1 MKRPHAARHLSR
13 VLQDRKYHSILR
25 HEAAEAL
32 GAIGLPE
39 SIELLR
45 AFAKDESPEVADTCT
60 LALQRIEWMQQH
72 GREPTDSPYRSV
84 DPAPALERQRGV
96 AEMRTVL
103 VDPKQPLFERY
114 RAMFGLRNVGSEAAV
129 LALADA
135 LVGDHSSALFRHEV
149 AYVMGQLQHRA
160 AVPALLKALQ
170 DRAEHAMV
178 RHEAAEALGAIGDEE
193 LTALLKR
200 FQVDEE
206 RIVRES
212 CDVAL
217 DIMDYWRPAPAAAG
231 H

>member
-1 MKRPHAARHLSR
+1 
-13 VLQDRKYHSILR
+13 
-25 HEAAEAL
+25 
-32 GAIGLPE
+32 
-39 SIELLR
+39 
-45 AFAKDESPEVADTCT
+45 
-60 LALQRIEWMQQH
+60 
-72 GREPTDSPYRSV
+72 
-84 DPAPALERQRGV
+84 
-96 AEMRTVL
+96 MRTVL